1 MLATRPTNTDL
12 MIGGQNDVQSFAS
25 RIRSMMRGGEKLT
38 DRDAMSL
45 AQFSMVTNLNPF
57 IGECWWIPGSGAM
70 VGIAG
75 ARRKD
80 QEKAA
85 ERGGYSF
92 PIVTS
97 CSPEEAGAT
106 EAEIKDVVAAFKTEI
121 NDSGATAEYQ
131 KLFSATIQALREAG
145 HPDPFAGAKEICGP
159 RPVWIG
165 YGFSKKSEP
174 SRMNKVQLARK
185 RSEADALKK
194 RIVIP
199 FGANVAPAD
208 ASPDYGGEDWR
219 ADVVDAGE
227 DEPSTTPTI
236 AQIPTPQ
243 TIATRPYTP
252 EQLQARLMEISRE
265 KQKQNKLS
273 ANQPQRGLVASML
286 EQCFAGDPDSDK
298 IRHSVTK
305 YLIGYDSLKDVP
317 GTFILALLD
326 WLKPEKDSG
335 GAYHVDPMAS
345 KEARS
350 VWTEALKDAG
360 QISMDL
366 KSSAL

>member
-1 MLATRPTNTDL
+1 MLATRTNIDL
-12 MIGGQNDVQSFAS
+12 VLGEHREIQAVAN
-25 RIRSMMRGGEKLT
+25 RIRGMMRGGEKLS

-45 AQFSMVTNLNPF
+45 AQFSMVTGLNPF

-92 PIVTS
+92 PIVTV
-97 CSPEEAGAT
+97 CPPEEAGAT
-106 EAEIKDVVAAFKTEI
+106 EAEIKDVVAAFKVEI

-131 KLFSATIQALREAG
+131 KLFSSTIQALRESG
-145 HPDPFAGAKEICGP
+145 HPDPFAAAKEICGP
-159 RPVWIG
+159 RPVWTG

-185 RSEADALKK
+185 RAEADALKK

-219 ADVVDAGE
+219 ADVVEAGE
-227 DEPSTTPTI
+227 ETTTTTPPI
-236 AQIPTPQ
+236 AQNPVPQ
-243 TIATRPYTP
+243 TVTTRPYTP
-252 EQLQARLMEISRE
+252 EQLKARLMEISRE
-265 KQKQNKLS
+265 KQNHNKLN
-273 ANQPQRGLVASML
+273 ANQGQRGLVASML
-286 EQCFAGDPDSDK
+286 EQCFAGDPDSEK

-317 GTFILALLD
+317 GTYILAFLD

-345 KEARS
+345 KEANS

-360 QISMDL
+360 QFSMDL
-366 KSSAL
+366 KSSTL